1 MIKLTPAELT
11 AKRLQMQAQK
21 AEAVAQLTS
30 NSRYVS
36 PATLVSEVTGELSRS
51 IGVKK
56 EAKGSPLEAVTDVVV
71 VKTAEQVRKIGD
83 GIVNVVK
90 KAQKKLSRTIE
101 NTEERIENREI
112 LDGEISSLE
121 LQKSRIQMIY
131 NESRMLT
138 ATDNARIKAENNVFA
153 VKNRK
158 TLAQQ
163 HACGEEYFKTLEE
176 LRDIKSQKELL
187 LEQLQKLDE
196 AEIDKK
202 DLLHFANQGLGLSN
216 YKG

>member
-21 AEAVAQLTS
+21 AEAISQLAGNAHYTS
-30 NSRYVS
+30 
-36 PATLVSEVTGELSRS
+36 PDILVVEQTGDLARS
-51 IGVKK
+51 IKVKK
-56 EAKGSPLEAVTDVVV
+56 DSKGSPLEAVADIVT

-101 NTEERIENREI
+101 NTEERIENRDMI
-112 LDGEISSLE
+112 DGEIAALE
-121 LQKSRIQMIY
+121 IQK
-131 NESRMLT
+131 
-138 ATDNARIKAENNVFA
+138 ARIKKQHAANRKFTAVDNVRIEAENNVFA
-153 VKNRK
+153 VKQEK

-163 HACGEEYFKTLEE
+163 HACGEEYFKTLQD
-176 LRDIKSQKELL
+176 LRDIQSQRELL
-187 LEQLQKLDE
+187 QAQLQKLNE

-202 DLLHFANQGLGLSN
+202 DLLHYANQGLGLSN
-216 YKG
+216 KG